1 MRTIA
6 SVAIL
11 CLYSLSLAHGQAQA
25 QGQAQAVFPTAIS
38 PKYASEKPNIAR
50 TRTCLDQYMENK
62 ATNSNGGLV
71 WQHKGSGYHS
81 ECRKRLK

>member
-6 SVAIL
+6 AVAIL
-11 CLYSLSLAHGQAQA
+11 CLYSPGLAN
-25 QGQAQAVFPTAIS
+25 AQAVFPTEIS

-50 TRTCLDQYMENK
+50 TRTCLDQYMANK

>member
-6 SVAIL
+6 SAAVL
-11 CLYSLSLAHGQAQA
+11 CLFSTCHANAEV
-25 QGQAQAVFPTAIS
+25 VFPTAVS

-50 TRTCLDQYMENK
+50 TRTCLDQYMANK
-62 ATNSNGGLV
+62 ATDSNGGLV

>member
-6 SVAIL
+6 AVAIL
-11 CLYSLSLAHGQAQA
+11 YLYGPCLANAQE
-25 QGQAQAVFPTAIS
+25 VFPTAIS

-50 TRTCLDQYMENK
+50 TRTCLDQYMANK